1 MKVLNSLTSL
11 GVTLEE
17 LYNPQIEKQ
26 IVVSLSDKN
35 YEFNVVLTSLMD
47 KIDCKISS
55 FGANLWIR
63 TNKGINY
70 EKYQSLSTLQSA
82 IVKSIKNKVDTA
94 GDIRFSIGNT
104 RYTF

>member
-55 FGANLWIR
+55 FGANFWIR

>member
-1 MKVLNSLTSL
+1 MKVLNSLKSL
-11 GVTLEE
+11 GITLEE

>member
-55 FGANLWIR
+55 FGANLWTR